1 MALQEISEHFGSQF
15 KSFLESRSTVTDSA
29 PETRPLLSPNMLWA
43 ERAFLM
49 DAIEDELEPEAV
61 REGGRIAYLA
71 FMGCKS
77 WEAERKK
84 VDSYS
89 NLAVS

>member
-15 KSFLESRSTVTDSA
+15 KSFLESRSTVMDSA
-29 PETRPLLSPNMLWA
+29 PKTRPRLSPNMPWA

-61 REGGRIAYLA
+61 REGGRIACLA

-84 VDSYS
+84 VDRM
-89 NLAVS
+89 LALP

>member
-1 MALQEISEHFGSQF
+1 MYDYAH
-15 KSFLESRSTVTDSA
+15 K
-29 PETRPLLSPNMLWA
+29 PRPLLSPNMPWA

-49 DAIEDELEPEAV
+49 DAIEDELKYKPEAV
-61 REGGRIAYLA
+61 REGGRLAYLA

-77 WEAERKK
+77 WEAERKR

>member
-1 MALQEISEHFGSQF
+1 M
-15 KSFLESRSTVTDSA
+15 
-29 PETRPLLSPNMLWA
+29 PWA

-49 DAIEDELEPEAV
+49 DAIEDELKYKPEAV
-61 REGGRIAYLA
+61 REGGRLAYLA

-77 WEAERKK
+77 WEAERKR
-84 VDSYS
+84 VDSYN